1 MRDADQGG
9 CVQRAKVAT
18 VERRRV
24 GHTEQEQFAGFKAT
38 ALLPGWQRPTPAVGR
53 QHGGRR
59 HAVDADNAASDAHLL
74 RRDGD
79 HALESRSEEHTSEP
93 QSLMRN
99 SYAVYCSKKHQNTTT
114 SIYVLKCIDK
124 HQE

>member
-59 HAVDADNAASDAHLL
+59 HAVDADNAASAAHQTGRASGRERVCQYESNSGVAVSLKKKQYKKPADA
-74 RRDGD
+74 
-79 HALESRSEEHTSEP
+79 
-93 QSLMRN
+93 
-99 SYAVYCSKKHQNTTT
+99 
-114 SIYVLKCIDK
+114 
-124 HQE
+124 